1 MNRKSIIRTYKETP
15 RPMGVYRIHNTR
27 NDRSLIGRSVDLPA
41 ILNRERVSL
50 RFGMHTNAT
59 LQTDWNALGPDA
71 FVFEVL
77 DTLEPPKDQPSYD
90 PTDDL
95 RVLEALWLDRLQ
107 PFGEGGYMRRPAPRQ
122 LSTSPSPAGDR

>member
-1 MNRKSIIRTYKETP
+1 
-15 RPMGVYRIHNTR
+15 MGIYRVHNVR
-27 NDRSLIGRSVDLPA
+27 DNRSLIGRSVDLPA

-50 RFGMHTNAT
+50 RFGMHANAA
-59 LQTDWNALGPDA
+59 LQRDWNALGPDA

-77 DTLEPPKDQPSYD
+77 DTLEAPKDQPDYD

-107 PFGEGGYMRRPAPRQ
+107 LFADGESGGYMRRPVSRA
-122 LSTSPSPAGDR
+122 

>member
-1 MNRKSIIRTYKETP
+1 MNRKSLIRAYKETP
-15 RPMGVYRIHNTR
+15 RPMGVYRIHNR
-27 NDRSLIGRSVDLPA
+27 RDDRSLIGRSVDLPA

-50 RFGMHTNAT
+50 RFGMHSNAA
-59 LQTDWNALGPDA
+59 LQADWNALGPDA

-77 DTLEPPKDQPSYD
+77 DTLEAPKDQPDYD

-107 PFGEGGYMRRPAPRQ
+107 PFVDGGYMRQPVPR
-122 LSTSPSPAGDR
+122 S

>member
-1 MNRKSIIRTYKETP
+1 MDRKSIIRAYKETR

-27 NDRSLIGRSVDLPA
+27 DDRSLIGRSVDLTA

-50 RFGMHTNAT
+50 RFGSHPNAA
-59 LQTDWNALGPDA
+59 LQRDWNALGADA

-77 DTLEPPKDQPSYD
+77 DTITAPDDKPDYD

-95 RVLEALWLDRLQ
+95 KVLEALWLERLQ
-107 PFGEGGYMRRPAPRQ
+107 PFDERGYGQRPKPETTRAVASRQ
-122 LSTSPSPAGDR
+122 S